1 MHIVIHSIDKNSL
14 SLRGFTPTPSF
25 SVKFSSQPFS
35 GTARLVPAVEISDV
49 KTGSE
54 FQVEIAQES
63 VTGFRL
69 SEMSG
74 DVYVE
79 PILPLGDFK
88 VRGIV
93 RYLAFPSEPVGNRIT
108 YIQAGE
114 ADFCL
119 ALEDIGDLRPEVGT
133 IVEFIVHDL
142 SLWDYAI

>member
-1 MHIVIHSIDKNSL
+1 
-14 SLRGFTPTPSF
+14 
-25 SVKFSSQPFS
+25 
-35 GTARLVPAVEISDV
+35 
-49 KTGSE
+49 
-54 FQVEIAQES
+54 
-63 VTGFRL
+63 
-69 SEMSG
+69 MSG